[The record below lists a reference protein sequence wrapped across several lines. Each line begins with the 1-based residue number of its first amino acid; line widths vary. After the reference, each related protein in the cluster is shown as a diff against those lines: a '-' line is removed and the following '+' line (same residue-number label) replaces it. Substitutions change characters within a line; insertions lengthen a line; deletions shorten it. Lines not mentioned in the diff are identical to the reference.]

1 MRLRELYTGTKE
13 TSRTVWR
20 LILPIFMML
29 SMSLTSRGDTIRLS
43 ETAILVD
50 DSLVCTTKEKIIE
63 LAYSQ
68 RVLKTELRII
78 SDKLRDSDNLTNEQ
92 KAKLE
97 IQEAILQD
105 RVREIKKEKR
115 KKWVWGTVGIII
127 GRTFIN
133 IR

>member
-1 MRLRELYTGTKE
+1 MRLNELYIGMKE

-20 LILPIFMML
+20 LTLLISVML
-29 SMSLTSRGDTIRLS
+29 SMNLISKGDTIRLS

-50 DSLVCTTKEKIIE
+50 DSLICTTKDKIIE

-127 GRTFIN
+127 GRTLTN